1 MTKLHEMKLHEVLT
15 PDIPKENVSI
25 MRVPGGWIY
34 RFFEPESSCGG
45 SGEWSA
51 NYRPTAVFVPLSHDC
66 GVI

>member
-34 RFFEPESSCGG
+34 RFFEPENSCG
-45 SGEWSA
+45 
-51 NYRPTAVFVPLSHDC
+51 
-66 GVI
+66 